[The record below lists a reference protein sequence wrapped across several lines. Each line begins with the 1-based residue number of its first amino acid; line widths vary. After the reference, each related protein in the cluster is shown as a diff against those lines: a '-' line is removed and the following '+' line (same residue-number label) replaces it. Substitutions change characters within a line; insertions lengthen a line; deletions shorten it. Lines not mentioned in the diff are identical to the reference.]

1 MSKSKFLAILGV
13 VVLLLLAACTGV
25 APVSTG
31 GGNGGSTGEDTSE
44 EDTSGE
50 DTSGE
55 TTSDTPEDT
64 GAVGGGEAMVYR
76 MAAVYPGTITDAD
89 YNTLGHLGVTA
100 VGDEHGIET
109 AFSETVAVPD
119 VDRVMR
125 EYIDDGY
132 NIIFTHGGQF
142 LSQTMELA
150 AEFPDVY
157 FIAEADAALADL
169 PANLWV
175 IVRNME
181 IGAYGAGAVS
191 SMITQSG
198 TVGYIGGLTLPFSY
212 AEVHAIEQSFA
223 DMDADVSVLPVWA
236 GDFNDPAKAR
246 ELTESLISSGADVII
261 SSLNLGTLGVFEAAE
276 NAEADVK
283 VIVKYTDKSE
293 FSPDTYVTSM
303 LYDFA
308 GPLTDIVGSIIGGET
323 SGNYNLGFDTGIGLQ
338 FPLQNVDEGISTQAE
353 EIIQSMIDGDIVVVK
368 NTEAIE

>member
-1 MSKSKFLAILGV
+1 MKVTRILAFLSMVI
-13 VVLLLLAACTGV
+13 LLLLAACAG
-25 APVSTG
+25 
-31 GGNGGSTGEDTSE
+31 DTAGDAG
-44 EDTSGE
+44 DTSGE

-55 TTSDTPEDT
+55 TTEDT
-64 GAVGGGEAMVYR
+64 GDEGGEAEMMYR

-100 VGDEHGIET
+100 VGDELGVET
-109 AFSETVAVPD
+109 AYSETVAVPD

-150 AEFPDVY
+150 REFPDVY
-157 FIAEADAALADL
+157 FIAEADAEVADL

-191 SMITQSG
+191 TMITQSG

-223 DMDADVSVLPVWA
+223 DMGADVTVIPVWA

-246 ELTESLISSGADVII
+246 ELSESLIASGADVII

-276 NAEADVK
+276 NAESEVR
-283 VIVKYTDKSE
+283 VIAKYTDKSE
-293 FSPDTYVTSM
+293 FSPGTYVTSM

-308 GPLTDIVGSIIGGET
+308 GPLTDIVGSIVGGET

-338 FPLQNVDEGISTQAE
+338 FPLQNVEDGITAQAE
-353 EIIQSMIDGDIVVVK
+353 EVIQSMIAGDIVVVK
-368 NTEAIE
+368 NTEEIE